1 MKFWL
6 ANWVGGTP
14 LASLFPRL
22 FSLSLQ
28 KESLIEE
35 LFLRD
40 GVEGHWSFLWRRN
53 LFQWD
58 SVLLQ
63 QLIELLESVTLSLVD
78 DSWVWL
84 PDPEGT
90 FSTNSAYKYLAE
102 ELHRVDELEP
112 EVALVFYRIWESPVP
127 SKAIAFSWKLL
138 HDRIPTRDN
147 LDFRHIL
154 APDAPRNYVG
164 CVGVVESSIHLFLH
178 CSSAMEVWY
187 ELFRLWELSLSYL
200 RIYFCFLKCLGV
212 RREIKKIRQGFL
224 LIWHATLW
232 SIWRVRNNTIFTN
245 GSFNSKVLVDD
256 VKVLSWK
263 WSLARLK
270 IPPCLFYEWQWD
282 PGDCLMR

>member
-112 EVALVFYRIWESPVP
+112 EVALVFYRIWESLVP
-127 SKAIAFSWKLL
+127 SKAIALSWKLL

-212 RREIKKIRQGFL
+212 RREIKKS
-224 LIWHATLW
+224 AK
-232 SIWRVRNNTIFTN
+232 V
-245 GSFNSKVLVDD
+245 SF
-256 VKVLSWK
+256 
-263 WSLARLK
+263 
-270 IPPCLFYEWQWD
+270 
-282 PGDCLMR
+282 